1 MVGINELKVG
11 RFIIIDDIA
20 CKVVDMQT
28 SRPGKHGHAKCRLTA
43 VGLTDNQKRIIVK
56 PGHDKVEVP
65 IIEKKDA
72 QVLSVQ
78 GDMVSVMDMETYDT
92 FDLKVPDE
100 LKDRVKEGIQIIYW
114 IILGEKVLKQI
125 K

>member
-1 MVGINELKVG
+1 
-11 RFIIIDDIA
+11 
-20 CKVVDMQT
+20 
-28 SRPGKHGHAKCRLTA
+28 
-43 VGLTDNQKRIIVK
+43 
-56 PGHDKVEVP
+56 
-65 IIEKKDA
+65 
-72 QVLSVQ
+72 
-78 GDMVSVMDMETYDT
+78 MDMETYDT